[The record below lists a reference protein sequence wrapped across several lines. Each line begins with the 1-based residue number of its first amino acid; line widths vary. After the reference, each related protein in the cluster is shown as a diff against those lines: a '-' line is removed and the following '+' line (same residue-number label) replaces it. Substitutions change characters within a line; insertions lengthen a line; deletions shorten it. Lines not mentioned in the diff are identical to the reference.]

1 MSLSSTY
8 PHPTVRLAGSCGIAS
23 GILLLATPALPAPD
37 GVTNTLWLLGWVLLL
52 GFFAGIAT
60 LSHGTGDRTA
70 WLSPVISAAAAVIV
84 SIHLINVG
92 IEYTANHLSHASPA
106 HEPLHGIGN
115 ALFTLG
121 MLPLGVATVASAAV
135 GFINR
140 VLPRWLA
147 WAGLTVGLTALVNG
161 TMLGTEAAW
170 GFLTGIIWI
179 FTCGT
184 VLAIRATRTVAAP
197 QMTTTPARASH

>member
-1 MSLSSTY
+1 MSLSSTH

-37 GVTNTLWLLGWVLLL
+37 GVTHTLWLLGWLLLL

-60 LSHGTGDRTA
+60 LSRGTGDRTA
-70 WLSPVISAAAAVIV
+70 WLSPVISAAAAVLV

-92 IEYTANHLSHASPA
+92 IEYTANHLSKASPA
-106 HEPLHGIGN
+106 HEPLHGVGS

-121 MLPLGVATVASAAV
+121 MLPLGVAIVASAAV
-135 GFINR
+135 GLVQR

-147 WAGLTVGLTALVNG
+147 WIGLVVGITALING
-161 TMLGTEAAW
+161 TMLGSEAAW
-170 GFLTGIIWI
+170 GFLTGTIWV
-179 FTCGT
+179 FTGGI
-184 VLAIRATRTVAAP
+184 VLALRGTNTVAAP
-197 QMTTTPARASH
+197 QLATTAS